1 MHIGILLLIAATA
14 RAAANPDSDSTSP
27 INILSATPAC
37 AMPCFLDGFH
47 SKNCTLAG
55 LADCVCTDVPLQARV
70 SECVQRACEFGDQ
83 VATAQVSQ
91 QLCRKYPKQER
102 RRFSKIFTVGLPA
115 LTTIT
120 VALRCVA
127 RLQATTRLWWDDWTA
142 LIALGI
148 LIVMSGLG
156 LANSNLG
163 FGFHYWDIEPQNG
176 MAILKIFYAQ
186 QMLYIF
192 VQVFAKAS
200 ICCFYS
206 RVFTSKRFRLATK
219 CFMVF
224 LFTHGFMFLMLL
236 VFQCL
241 PIHSIWDRSVEGH
254 CLNVAAISYG
264 GAACSILEDIVLI
277 IMPVPELLKLQLGKK
292 KKSALVFMFGL
303 GSFACVASMVRL
315 QYLVSFADSVDPTWE
330 NVMAVIWSAVELNLA
345 IICGSLPA
353 LRPLLKKIPVSL
365 TTAKST
371 TRKGASN
378 RRSHVQSAT
387 PNIKSQA
394 SHDFSAQSSPQNTP
408 QKSGVARHFGSS
420 STAYDKDSHLTRE
433 MGFDPGSTEDFDL
446 EELEMRR
453 KDWAVQK

>member
-37 AMPCFLDGFH
+37 AGWRTAYAPMSL
-47 SKNCTLAG
+47 SKHESRNVYREPANLEIK
-55 LADCVCTDVPLQARV
+55 
-70 SECVQRACEFGDQ
+70 S
-83 VATAQVSQ
+83 VSQ

-176 MAILKIFYAQ
+176 MAILKVRSHSECHFTGLFANIFYAQ